1 MTVVRFRNKNDM
13 NPFEY
18 MQKFFNN
25 SVSDEDW
32 PGFNHNW
39 APPVD
44 ILENEDGISVM
55 AEIPGI
61 AKEDIKLT
69 VKEGVLTI
77 CGEKKHEKPGEKD
90 RYYRSERM
98 YGSFCRS
105 FSLPSNVDANKIKA
119 NYKDGVLQ
127 IQLPKVEEAKP
138 KEIAIEMA

>member
-1 MTVVRFRNKNDM
+1 MTVVRFRNKNEM
-13 NPFEY
+13 SPFEY
-18 MQKFFNN
+18 MQKFFNS

-44 ILENEDGISVM
+44 IVENEDGISVM

-61 AKEDIKLT
+61 AKEDIKLS

-77 CGEKKHEKPGEKD
+77 CGEKNQEKLGEKD
-90 RYYRSERM
+90 KYYRNERM